1 MLFSA
6 PLEVART
13 NACTFASSWTS
24 ASVRCD
30 PMNPS
35 APVTRQVL
43 PLKNSPKSRRRSAT
57 ASSVQVESCWSAF
70 MAAVPAHEQ
79 PKGSPE
85 RGRSA
90 VRSGAFTGLSYV
102 ILSLAAAVAGAFLA
116 HKFGRNDKTD
126 GFMAAYGVYLVL
138 VLGAQAFRMVV
149 VPDLTRA
156 EAEGRLGSEFRAY
169 ALAFLAVAVPATI
182 ITAAFPLFWGE
193 LITGRLP
200 EESAVVAADALPWLV
215 PAAFAQ
221 LIAALVASALAAK
234 DSYVPAALGFALGG
248 IGGVVFFVLAAD
260 SHGLVSLAWGL
271 ALNGGSGIGLPMIV
285 LLLRG
290 NRLRLHRGVPLRL
303 GYRLWRLL
311 YGAAVPI
318 ALQSLYLIALRFAA
332 GTGEGSV
339 TSLSY
344 AYLLAATFTS
354 TTAFSLSLISA
365 APLTRRGVDAES
377 AAAHVVHSAWVSL
390 AFVGAA
396 AGLVALLGG
405 RLITAV
411 LGDAFSGNV
420 GDELGRLVVFL
431 TPWMIGNAAFLITYP
446 LLFVM
451 HRTRL
456 LIPLA
461 LAGVVIDVP
470 ISIVGRSLWGLTGV
484 TVALGVTTLLVVL
497 GLMASLAPR
506 MLRLTVI
513 GLGRLSL
520 LVGAATALAFGGAS
534 LVFGAVPA
542 AADGIGLYAVLLVAM
557 RQLGLAQAWHYVR
570 ALHGQVHPVQSS
582 ECPG

>member
-1 MLFSA
+1 MDIRIEGDERLGEVGAHETVGARDEARAVGEELAEVPPQVSDSFIRPGGVLF
-6 PLEVART
+6 V
-13 NACTFASSWTS
+13 CFH
-24 ASVRCD
+24 
-30 PMNPS
+30 
-35 APVTRQVL
+35 
-43 PLKNSPKSRRRSAT
+43 
-57 ASSVQVESCWSAF
+57 
-70 MAAVPAHEQ
+70 AAVPADEQ

-102 ILSLAAAVAGAFLA
+102 ALSLAAAVAGAFLA

-169 ALAFLAVAVPATI
+169 AVAFLAVAVPATVV
-182 ITAAFPLFWGE
+182 TAVFADFWGG

-200 EESAVVAADALPWLV
+200 ESSAHVAAQALPWLV

-221 LIAALVASALAAK
+221 LIAALAASALAAK
-234 DSYVPAALGFALGG
+234 DSYAPAALGFAIGG
-248 IGGVVFFVLAAD
+248 IAGVVFFVLAAD
-260 SHGLVSLAWGL
+260 EHGLVSLAWGL
-271 ALNGGSGIGLPMIV
+271 ALNGAIAIGLPLAV
-285 LLLRG
+285 LLVRG
-290 NRLRLHRGVPLRL
+290 NRLRRHRGVPLRL
-303 GYRLWRLL
+303 GYRLWRLA

-318 ALQSLYLIALRFAA
+318 ALQGLYLIALRFAG

-344 AYLLAATFTS
+344 AYLLAATFVS

-377 AAAHVVHSAWVSL
+377 AADHVVHSAWVSL

-405 RLITAV
+405 RVVTAV
-411 LGDAFSGNV
+411 LGPAFAGNV

-484 TVALGVTTLLVVL
+484 TVALGISTLLVVL
-497 GLMASLAPR
+497 GLMASLAPK
-506 MLRLTVI
+506 MLWLTVI

-542 AADGIGLYAVLLVAM
+542 AAAGLALYALLLLAM

-570 ALHGQVHPVQSS
+570 ALH
-582 ECPG
+582 